1 MGFPGMN
8 AVRTLW
14 VLGALLLFAPSSAGA
29 QTLTEDAEAQMHFE
43 MGRRYYESGRFP
55 ESAEEFER
63 AYALSHL
70 PALLYNLYLAYRD
83 AGNDPEAARVLR
95 SYVDSLPE
103 DDEQRVL
110 LAARLRT
117 LEERVASARA
127 ASSATTE
134 TTATT
139 ATTETA
145 ATTETTE
152 TSTTATTEATVDDG
166 ATSVAE
172 PTAEA
177 APAPR
182 SHDLAVVGGA
192 VGGVGVAL
200 VLASIGTGVA
210 ALGER
215 SALSTLCPMNEC
227 AAGFEDARD
236 RGQTLAIA
244 TDALW
249 IGGTVAAV
257 TGLAL
262 LLVDLTAGD
271 DVAAAAA
278 CTDSG
283 CSAVVG
289 GSF

>member
-1 MGFPGMN
+1 MTV
-8 AVRTLW
+8 ARTLW
-14 VLGALLLFAPSSAGA
+14 VLGALLLFAPSAAGA
-29 QTLTEDAEAQMHFE
+29 QALTEDAEAQMHFE

-70 PALLYNLYLAYRD
+70 PALLYNLFLSYRD

-95 SYVDSLPE
+95 SYVESLPA
-103 DDEQRVL
+103 DNEQRVL
-110 LAARLRT
+110 LEARLRT

-127 ASSATTE
+127 AATAEATPTE
-134 TTATT
+134 P
-139 ATTETA
+139 TESTES
-145 ATTETTE
+145 TESTETTE
-152 TSTTATTEATVDDG
+152 PTDPTTTDDAASSSSDAST
-166 ATSVAE
+166 
-172 PTAEA
+172 
-177 APAPR
+177 PASSASLR
-182 SHDLAVVGGA
+182 SHDLALAGGA

-200 VLASIGTGVA
+200 VLASLGTGIA

-215 SALSTLCPMNEC
+215 SSLNTLCPMNEC
-227 AAGFEDARD
+227 APGFEGARD
-236 RGQTLAIA
+236 RGQALAIA

-249 IGGTVAAV
+249 ITGTVAAA

-262 LLVDLTAGD
+262 LLVDLTASD